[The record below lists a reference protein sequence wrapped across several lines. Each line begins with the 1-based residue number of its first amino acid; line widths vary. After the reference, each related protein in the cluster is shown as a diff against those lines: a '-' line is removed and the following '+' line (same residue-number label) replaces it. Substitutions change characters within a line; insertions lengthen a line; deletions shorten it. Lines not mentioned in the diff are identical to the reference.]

1 MNKPDGRQPIP
12 LLTGLSAIWLTL
24 AGLASRAVLL
34 RYAEFL
40 AKGRIVPSFLAIG
53 AALLLGTLFVFFL
66 IWAPGRIAP
75 LKEKAPILSR
85 GFAALITAAP
95 LVLYGFLPWSEPF
108 GAFWIRAYLFA
119 LTILAA
125 TWLSDREKRFTAAAL
140 VRISLIFSVS
150 ALVAERLQTINNY
163 PFSVGWSEGNRFWDY
178 SVLFGRRLYDWRSDG
193 PIPAYIDLGRQ
204 GLWGAIFLLPKVTIT
219 MMRAWNAVLFTVPYL
234 LLGWALL
241 RKQGNPESWERNAA
255 LPPIVFTML
264 FLNQGPIYTPL
275 VLAIAL
281 AAAARKTPRWV
292 QLPLLMAAGAFAV
305 LSRSTWII
313 APPVLAA
320 AIDFVESSKPVRTRW
335 LTAFLLAAAALLGAA
350 LYLSYD
356 NFLPRSEPSAAPGA
370 AVSSAPPGSAPAE
383 TQTEPNGEEAP
394 PMFTREWVVYSLT
407 RQPLILSRLFPN
419 ETFAPGIL
427 LALLI
432 AVLPLI
438 ALLTVWDRERRWR
451 IDRLTRGLIALMLTG
466 FCAVGLL
473 ISVKIGGGSNLHN
486 LDMFLIALLVVAALA
501 WNDGFGGWARGCV
514 RGNRPVSLL
523 IAATIL
529 IPTVSI
535 VFSLT
540 PKRYPDAET
549 TRDALEKIQA
559 AIEAA
564 DGEDVLFIDQRQLL
578 TFGSVP
584 RTELIA
590 DYEKK
595 WMMDEAMA
603 NNAEWFAPYYMD
615 LKARRFRAIIS
626 EPLQVK
632 FQGAD
637 LNFSEENDLFVRYVS
652 VPTLCYYEPA
662 ETFPEQGV
670 QILIPRAEPI
680 EIDGFACP

>member
-1 MNKPDGRQPIP
+1 MNKPDERESIP
-12 LLTGLSAIWLTL
+12 LLSGLSAIWLAL
-24 AGLASRAVLL
+24 AGLASRAVFL
-34 RYAEFL
+34 RYNEFL
-40 AKGRIVPSFLAIG
+40 SKGRIVPSFLAIS

-75 LKEKAPILSR
+75 LKEKAPILNRVS
-85 GFAALITAAP
+85 AALITAAP

-125 TWLSDREKRFTAAAL
+125 AWLWERGKRFNAAAL
-140 VRISLIFSVS
+140 VNVALVFSVS

-219 MMRAWNAVLFTVPYL
+219 MMRAWNAILFTVPYL

-241 RKQGNPESWERNAA
+241 REQENPGPRERSAA
-255 LPPIVFTML
+255 LPAIIFAML

-275 VLAIAL
+275 VLAIAIV
-281 AAAARKTPRWV
+281 AAARKTPRWV

-313 APPVLAA
+313 APPVLAG
-320 AIDFVESSKPVRTRW
+320 AIGFVESKKPGRTRW
-335 LTAFLLAAAALLGAA
+335 LTASLLAAAALLGAVF
-350 LYLSYD
+350 YLSRD
-356 NFLPRSEPSAAPGA
+356 NFLPQSEPPAATGAIVSAPKSGA
-370 AVSSAPPGSAPAE
+370 ASVKSPAE
-383 TQTEPNGEEAP
+383 PGGEEAP
-394 PMFTREWVVYSLT
+394 PMFTREWVVDSLT
-407 RQPLILSRLFPN
+407 RQPLILSRLLPN

-427 LALLI
+427 LALLT

-438 ALLTVWDRERRWR
+438 ALLIAWDREQRWR
-451 IDRLTRGLIALMLTG
+451 IDRLTRSLIALMLAG

-501 WNDGFGGWARGCV
+501 WNDGFSGWTRGCV
-514 RGNRPVSLL
+514 RKNRPVSLL
-523 IAATIL
+523 IAAAIL

-535 VFSLT
+535 AFSLT
-540 PKRYPDAET
+540 PKRYPDPEST
-549 TRDALEKIQA
+549 QDAVEKIQA
-559 AIEAA
+559 AIGAA
-564 DGEDVLFIDQRQLL
+564 GGEDILFIDQRQLL
-578 TFGSVP
+578 TFGTVP
-584 RTELIA
+584 EIELIA

-603 NNAEWFAPYYMD
+603 DNAEWFSPYYAD
-615 LKARRFRAIIS
+615 LKARRFRVIIS

-652 VPTLCYYEPA
+652 VPTLCYYEPS

-670 QILIPRAEPI
+670 QILIPRAEPVK
-680 EIDGFACP
+680 IDGFACP